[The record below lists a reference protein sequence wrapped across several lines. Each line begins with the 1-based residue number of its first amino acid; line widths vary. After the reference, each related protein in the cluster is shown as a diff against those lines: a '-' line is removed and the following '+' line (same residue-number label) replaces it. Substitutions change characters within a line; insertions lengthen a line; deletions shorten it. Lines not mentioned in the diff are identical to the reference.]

1 MQNLSAVDF
10 LSQLQNQT
18 TPYSLVLDIDDTL
31 IDCRHRK
38 KMILRSF
45 VEQVWNA
52 GNYQHDDLQ
61 RLLDIK
67 QDQVRFRISECLAA
81 ISIEHASLEK
91 ELFDYW
97 LRHYFTYPYLKQ
109 DIAFDG
115 AIAFTKACLDAGAHM
130 IYLTGRDEGG
140 MGQGTRERLAELGFP
155 LNDERC
161 KLILK
166 SDPEQ
171 ADLDFKQSAIR
182 TIAEKEPPV
191 ATGLPDRRHEER
203 AAVLQARAVRRD
215 QRRQDGDDDDGDED
229 VEADHRAAVLAE
241 IVPELGQHG
250 APLALRRGGRGPDLC
265 IGAGHRVSA

>member
-191 ATGLPDRRHEER
+191 
-203 AAVLQARAVRRD
+203 
-215 QRRQDGDDDDGDED
+215 
-229 VEADHRAAVLAE
+229 
-241 IVPELGQHG
+241 
-250 APLALRRGGRGPDLC
+250 LALFEIEIRNLNMMVNHFPESMFLWRPTLQSPGQPSPHPQILRF
-265 IGAGHRVSA
+265 ASFV